1 MKTILFLLS
10 CILTFVLVPTTQAQT
25 NRPDYNKR
33 ITLLQANINSVFYNK
48 EADLYLETNGKN
60 ERPFS
65 FLWPL
70 CALIQAANEVESIQ
84 PGQDLMKPVLHTI
97 AKYYNTDSPAPG
109 YQAYLSSAG
118 KDSRF
123 YDDNQWI
130 AIACID
136 AYNRTKEKMYLDKA
150 EEIYTFMMTGY
161 DELAGGG
168 LYWKED
174 EKNTKN
180 TCSNGPGILIA
191 LQLYKITKKKEYLT
205 TGIKLYDWTTKHL
218 RAANGIYWDAIKIP
232 SMEIDSAQYT
242 YNTGTML
249 ESNVLLYEIT
259 KDKKYIQEA
268 QTIAKAAEKRFYKNG
283 KLPGHYWFNVVL
295 LRGYEALY
303 RVDKDKS
310 RFHFIVEDSE
320 RIWKEERDENNLLG
334 VKKDKR
340 LIDQAAMMEMYARL
354 ERLSQLR

>member
-1 MKTILFLLS
+1 MKTLAFIITCFFAASTGLS
-10 CILTFVLVPTTQAQT
+10 YAQSPK
-25 NRPDYNKR
+25 PDYQQR
-33 ITLLQANINSVFYNK
+33 IALLDANINSVFYNT
-48 EADLYLETNGKN
+48 EAGLYTETNGKN
-60 ERPFS
+60 EKPFS

-70 CALIQAANEVESIQ
+70 CALIQAANEVESLNPDKQ
-84 PGQDLMKPVLHTI
+84 LMKPVLGTI
-97 AKYYNTDSPAPG
+97 AKYYNAEPPAPG

-136 AYNRTKEKMYLDKA
+136 AYNRTKDKSYLEMA
-150 EEIYTFMMTGY
+150 EQVYTFMMTGY
-161 DELAGGG
+161 DDLAGGG

-191 LQLYKITKKKEYLT
+191 AQLYKITKKKDYLNT
-205 TGIKLYDWTTKHL
+205 ALNLYTWTNKHL
-218 RAANGIYWDAIKIP
+218 RAPNGIYWDAIKIP
-232 SMEIDSAQYT
+232 SMKIDSAQYT

-249 ESNVLLYEIT
+249 ESNVVLYEIT
-259 KDKKYIQEA
+259 KEKKYLKEA
-268 QTIAKAAEKRFYKNG
+268 KTIAKAAEERFYKNG
-283 KLPGHYWFNVVL
+283 KLPDHYWFNVVL

-303 RVDKDKS
+303 KVDKDNSK
-310 RFHFIVEDSE
+310 FQFIVEDSE
-320 RIWKEERDENNLLG
+320 RIWKDERDDKNLLG
-334 VKKDKR
+334 VKKDKG

-354 ERLSQLR
+354 ARLTE

>member
-1 MKTILFLLS
+1 MLA
-10 CILTFVLVPTTQAQT
+10 FVLVPAAIAQP
-25 NRPDYNKR
+25 NQPDYKHR
-33 ITLLQANINSVFYNK
+33 IALLRANINSIFYNK

-60 ERPFS
+60 ERQFS

-84 PGQDLMKPVLHTI
+84 PGQDMMKLVLHTI
-97 AKYYNTDSPAPG
+97 DKYYNTEPPAPG

-136 AYNRTKEKMYLDKA
+136 AFKRTKDKTYLDKA

-161 DELAGGG
+161 DQLAGGG

-191 LQLYKITKKKEYLT
+191 LQLYKITKKKVYLT
-205 TGIKLYDWTTKHL
+205 TGIQLYDWTKKNL
-218 RAANGIYWDAIKIP
+218 RAENGIYWDAIKIP
-232 SMEIDSAQYT
+232 SMKIDSAQYT

-249 ESNVLLYEIT
+249 ESNVLLHEIT
-259 KDKKYIQEA
+259 KDKKYLTEA
-268 QTIAKAAEKRFYKNG
+268 LTIAKAAERHFYKNG
-283 KLPGHYWFNVVL
+283 KLPDHYWFNVVL

-303 RVDKDKS
+303 RIDQDKS
-310 RFHFIVEDSE
+310 KFRFIIEDSE
-320 RIWKEERDENNLLG
+320 RIWKEERDDNNLLG
-334 VKKDKR
+334 VKKDKG

-354 ERLSQLR
+354 ERLSRLR